1 MNEVDEKTRVSPAY
15 DHFTV
20 ECAANACQSAAN
32 MVHNPRCLQN
42 SRHTWPVYAGR
53 IPRKHLI
60 LLGPLNAEA
69 AKTPA
74 VVADEMGVK
83 G

>member
-1 MNEVDEKTRVSPAY
+1 MKPAY

-32 MVHNPRCLQN
+32 MVHNPGFLQI
-42 SRHTWPVYAGR
+42 SRHSRPNAGHIR
-53 IPRKHLI
+53 RKHLI

>member
-1 MNEVDEKTRVSPAY
+1 MKPAY

-32 MVHNPRCLQN
+32 MVHNPGFLQD
-42 SRHTWPVYAGR
+42 SRHTRTVYAGHIR
-53 IPRKHLI
+53 RKHLS
-60 LLGPLNAEA
+60 LLGLLNAEA

-74 VVADEMGVK
+74 VVADEIGVK